1 MKIIRALLPILFL
14 LTGCSGD
21 NTKALAGSGAK
32 QQYLSQYSKVQDD
45 KERMRHLDV
54 GYFAGGCFWGVQD
67 EFNKAPGVVST
78 IVGYCGGITKSPTYE
93 SVCRHGTKHAETVR
107 VVYDPDRTSFK
118 TLTSY
123 FLGIHDP
130 TTPNRQGPDV
140 GDQYRSAIFFEDEK
154 QKNEA
159 LQAIESKNASLP
171 KSSSVVTALD
181 KFEAFYTAEDYHQNY
196 ISRTGDASCHVR

>member
-1 MKIIRALLPILFL
+1 VKIVRVLLPLLFL
-14 LTGCSGD
+14 LPGCS
-21 NTKALAGSGAK
+21 TSSTTAVAESGVK

-67 EFNKAPGVVST
+67 EFNRAPGVVST
-78 IVGYCGGITKSPTYE
+78 IVGYCGGITRAPTYE

-107 VVYDPDRTSFK
+107 VVYDPGKTTFK
-118 TLTSY
+118 ALTSY
-123 FLGIHDP
+123 FLDIHDP
-130 TTPNRQGPDV
+130 TTVNRQGPDI
-140 GDQYRSAIFFEDEK
+140 GDQYRSAIFFEGEK
-154 QKNEA
+154 QKEEA

-171 KSSSVVTALD
+171 KNSSVVTALD
-181 KFEAFYTAEDYHQNY
+181 KFVVFYTAEDYHQNY

>member
-1 MKIIRALLPILFL
+1 VKIVRALVPLLFL
-14 LTGCSGD
+14 LTGCSIS
-21 NTKALAGSGAK
+21 NTKAVAESVPK
-32 QQYLSQYSKVQDD
+32 QQYLSEYSMLQDD

-78 IVGYCGGITKSPTYE
+78 IVGYCGGLTKAPTYE

-107 VVYDPDRTSFK
+107 VVYDPSKISFK
-118 TLTSY
+118 DLATY
-123 FLGIHDP
+123 FLNIHDP
-130 TTPNRQGPDV
+130 TTLNRQGPDV

-154 QKNEA
+154 QKRDA
-159 LQAIESKNASLP
+159 LQAVEDKNATLP
-171 KSSSVVTALD
+171 KGSSVVTALD
-181 KFEAFYTAEDYHQNY
+181 KFQVFYTAEDYHQNY